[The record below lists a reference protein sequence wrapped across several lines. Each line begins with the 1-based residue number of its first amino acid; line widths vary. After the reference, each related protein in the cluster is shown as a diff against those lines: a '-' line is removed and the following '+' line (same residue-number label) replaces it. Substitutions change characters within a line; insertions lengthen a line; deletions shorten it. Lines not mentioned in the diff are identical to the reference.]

1 MSAQPRRITQESHH
15 EEAVAQV
22 VQVVAP
28 AAQPAAQPLNDRAL
42 APVSGKIAFL
52 RHVLVGFAKVYAE
65 NAQTLLRPV
74 LFLWAHL
81 AVFMKAVTHLGVPVL
96 LALGLSTMG
105 PVASLYLQSASIG
118 SQWPVEVRDT
128 TIVDGREAFQ
138 DPSAPQW
145 IAWYARFGHPGFGST
160 NSIFAAHINYI
171 HFGNGPF
178 AYLTSAVPQDAL
190 YVSMADGSSYAY
202 TVKSVQVVS
211 LVELQSG
218 AMDSFVFPS
227 LDAHTER
234 VTLISCGGDFVP
246 REGGGGDYTS
256 RIILIAERYVP

>member
-1 MSAQPRRITQESHH
+1 MIRRLIAGFALAGLITGIALTV
-15 EEAVAQV
+15 AVAAEPPNPALKFR
-22 VQVVAP
+22 VVAP
-28 AAQPAAQPLNDRAL
+28 
-42 APVSGKIAFL
+42 G
-52 RHVLVGFAKVYAE
+52 
-65 NAQTLLRPV
+65 
-74 LFLWAHL
+74 L
-81 AVFMKAVTHLGVPVL
+81 AVGERDARPSPTPS
-96 LALGLSTMG
+96 ATPYTG

-128 TIVDGREAFQ
+128 TIVDGRETFQ

-145 IAWYARFGHPGFGST
+145 IAWYARFGHPGFRST

-190 YVSMADGSSYAY
+190 YVSMADGSSFAY

-227 LDAHTER
+227 LDGHMER